1 VLSTPARLRRHRA
14 ALVAL
19 AALCAAV
26 LAAPAGASAFGPLS
40 SFGSFGQ
47 GAGQLRVPGNLEV
60 APDGTVYVADYSNN
74 RIDVFSAT
82 GAFLRAFGKEVN
94 LDGSDVCTTACRAG
108 SENEELKK
116 SAGAMYNPEDVALG
130 PEGNLFVVD
139 VRNNRIDV
147 FTTAGAFVRAFG
159 ADVEAGPGTG
169 GVCTTATGCEL
180 GAPTPAAGGMSGPTG
195 VAVDPDGNVY
205 VADYGNN
212 RVDVF
217 STAGAFL
224 YAFGKNVGGPGQESP
239 ELCTTECLAGEGSG
253 AAGDM
258 LNPWNLTI
266 GPDGTLYV
274 TEYSNSRVDAFT
286 VEGEFLYA
294 FGKHVEPLGADICTA
309 ESGCEEGTISD
320 AAGGLGGPTAVST
333 DPAGTVYV
341 ASEENNRVD
350 VFSAGGA
357 FLRAFGFGV
366 IDGKAQFQTCTASSG
381 CRAGSEGS
389 APGSISSPYGVAA
402 AAGRIYVTEEGKK
415 LARVEVFG
423 ESAPVVTPIA
433 APAAVKPTPVFK
445 LGKLQ
450 LNRRTGRASLAVTVS
465 GPGSLALDG
474 RGLKS
479 TRRQA
484 AAATTVKLPVK
495 LIGKAAKKLAA
506 SGTAKVLAK
515 ITFTPTA
522 GTALSKTK
530 KLTLKKTLPRRR
542 GR

>member
-26 LAAPAGASAFGPLS
+26 LAVPASASAFGPLS
-40 SFGSFGQ
+40 SFGSYGE
-47 GAGQLRVPGNLEV
+47 GAGQLRLPGNLEV

-74 RIDVFSAT
+74 RIVVFSAT

-94 LDGSDVCTTACRAG
+94 PDGSDVCTTACRAG
-108 SENEELKK
+108 SKDEELKK
-116 SAGAMYNPEDVALG
+116 SAGAMNNPEDVALG

-195 VAVDPDGNVY
+195 VALDAGGNVY

-224 YAFGKNVGGPGQESP
+224 YAFGRNVGGPGQESP

-294 FGKHVEPLGADICTA
+294 FGKEVNPAGGDLCTA
-309 ESGCEEGTISD
+309 ASGCQEGLISA
-320 AAGGLGGPTAVST
+320 AAGGLGGPTAIST
-333 DPAGTVYV
+333 DPTGTVYV
-341 ASEENNRVD
+341 ASQENNRVD
-350 VFSAGGA
+350 VFNAGGA
-357 FLRAFGFGV
+357 FLRAFGLGV
-366 IDGKAQFQTCTASSG
+366 IDGKAEFQICTASTG
-381 CRAGSEGS
+381 CRAGSKGS
-389 APGSISSPYGVAA
+389 APGSISSPYGLAA
-402 AAGRIYVTEEGKK
+402 AGGRIYVTKEG
-415 LARVEVFG
+415 RVEVFG

-433 APAAVKPTPVFK
+433 APAPKPPGIR

-450 LNRRTGRASLAVTVS
+450 LNRRNGTATLAVTVS
-465 GPGSLALDG
+465 GPGSLVLDG
-474 RGLKS
+474 KS
-479 TRRQA
+479 LRAARRQVG
-484 AAATTVKLPVK
+484 AATTVKLPVRFV
-495 LIGKAAKKLAA
+495 GKARKKLVNT
-506 SGTAKVLAK
+506 GTATAMGKV
-515 ITFTPTA
+515 TFAPTG
-522 GTALSKTK
+522 GTALAKTK
-530 KLTLKKTLPRRR
+530 RLTLKKTLRGRRR
-542 GR
+542 